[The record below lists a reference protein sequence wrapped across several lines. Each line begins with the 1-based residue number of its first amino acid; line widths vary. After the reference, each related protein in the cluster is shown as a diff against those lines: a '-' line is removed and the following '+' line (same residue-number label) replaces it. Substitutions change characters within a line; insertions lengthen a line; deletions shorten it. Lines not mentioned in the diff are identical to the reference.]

1 MPVSASTSS
10 VNPITLDVSVS
21 GIGLSQLEAQ
31 KLAKQ
36 MQESLCYHLGCKAE
50 DLVVNISAD
59 AGESKVDD
67 EEMSPKDF
75 ADKAVAS
82 VMGEEE

>member
-10 VNPITLDVSVS
+10 VSPITLDVGVS

-59 AGESKVDD
+59 AGNKA
-67 EEMSPKDF
+67 EEPEMTPAEF
-75 ADKAVAS
+75 ADKAVADAA
-82 VMGEEE
+82 VEAE